1 MVAVGRKPSGAWDDG
16 ALDRILAA
24 ACALAGAGHGVL
36 SVFGQDGT
44 GIVHRSV
51 LGDAAPA
58 WRSIDVPIHGRDG
71 IVGSLS
77 LSGGTEFSSD
87 DERAVKTSALAAGV
101 VIDNVWWHADTER
114 RRRWYE
120 VTAEITQL
128 MLGAFEPQEALQLI
142 ARRAREVSGSRVGVV
157 ILSAEDEL
165 IIEAVDGP
173 DEFQRYVGR
182 PVVLP
187 ILYEVMRGDRQV
199 LIDDIVDVAKQSG
212 RIDEIPEVRSLG
224 RTVMAPL
231 PAGTHVTGGLL
242 LVAAERGAVLEVSE
256 GTDLVRMFAS
266 QATLALD
273 RAQAQRDQSMIAVLS
288 DRDRIARDLHDLV
301 IQRLFATGL
310 QLQGMQSMVQP
321 EGRERIKRAVE
332 DIDATIRD
340 LRAAIFELHHQ
351 PRRRSLQ
358 ADVQTLV
365 AEYAGPLGFRPVLTC
380 SGPLDLAVPAA
391 ARPQILAAIRESL
404 SNVVRHAQASAVSVE
419 VTVAEGEVVTRVSDD
434 GVGFTPG
441 EQQSGLRNLRER
453 AEALGGAVRL
463 ERRQPHGTILEL
475 RAPLG

>member
-1 MVAVGRKPSGAWDDG
+1 MVAVGGKPNGAWDDG
-16 ALDRILAA
+16 ALDRILVA
-24 ACALAGAGHGVL
+24 ACELVGADNGAL
-36 SVFGQDGT
+36 SVFGPDGT
-44 GIVHRSV
+44 GIVHRSIH
-51 LGDAAPA
+51 GDTAPA
-58 WRSIDVPIHGRDG
+58 AHSIDVPIHGRDG
-71 IVGSLS
+71 VVGNLS
-77 LSGGTEFSSD
+77 LSGGTEIGPD
-87 DERAVKTSALAAGV
+87 DERAVTAIALAAGV

-120 VTAEITQL
+120 VTAEVTRL
-128 MLGAFEPQEALQLI
+128 TLGPFEPQEALQLI
-142 ARRAREVSGSRVGVV
+142 AQRAREVSGSRLGVV
-157 ILSAEDEL
+157 MLSRQDEL
-165 IIEAVDGP
+165 VIEAVDGP
-173 DEFQRYVGR
+173 DEFHRYVGR

-187 ILYEVMRGDRQV
+187 ILYDVMRGDRQV
-199 LIDDIVDVAKQSG
+199 LIEDIAEVAKQSG
-212 RIDEIPEVRSLG
+212 RIDEIPEAASLG
-224 RTVMAPL
+224 RTVLAPL
-231 PAGTHVTGGLL
+231 PAGTQLTGGLL

-273 RAQAQRDQSMIAVLS
+273 RAQAQRDQLMIAVLS

-321 EGRERIKRAVE
+321 EERARLTRAVE

-351 PRRRSLQ
+351 PRRRSLR

-365 AEYAGPLGFRPVLTC
+365 EEYAGALGFPPELTC
-380 SGPLDLAVPAA
+380 TGPLDVAVPAA
-391 ARPQILAAIRESL
+391 VRPQILAAIRESL
-404 SNVVRHAQASAVSVE
+404 SNVVRHARASAVSVE
-419 VTVAEGEVVTRVSDD
+419 VTVAAGEVVTRVSDD

-441 EQQSGLRNLRER
+441 QRQSGLHNLRER

-475 RAPLG
+475 RAPLT